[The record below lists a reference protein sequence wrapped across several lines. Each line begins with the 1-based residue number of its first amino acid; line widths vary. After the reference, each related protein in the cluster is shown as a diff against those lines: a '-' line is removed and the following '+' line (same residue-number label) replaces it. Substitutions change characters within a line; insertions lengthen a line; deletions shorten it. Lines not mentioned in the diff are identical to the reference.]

1 MDRCGRFLTAI
12 HGRIGPVADVTE
24 RMLALLSTL
33 QTGSAYSGEDLARR
47 LGSSPRTLRR
57 DIERLRGYGYPVET
71 RPGPGGYYRL
81 RAGRT
86 MPPLLLD
93 DDEAIATLLGLAALG
108 ATGPA
113 TAGGLDDAATR
124 AYGKIDQFLPA
135 RLRPRVAAIRAGLD
149 TGRRVAPG
157 VSPEHLATL
166 AAASADREIV
176 TFTYTDVRGVT
187 SPRRVH
193 PYRQIHQHLRWY
205 LLAWDTGRADWR
217 VFRVDRVGELLRTG
231 ARYEPRPLPADS
243 AVDYLQRGLD
253 AGKQRVDLLVAAP
266 PERVADV
273 LAYQHAEIAA
283 HDDRHTAV
291 TVRLDTWQW
300 LVGALAFLDTG
311 FTVTAPAG
319 FLAGFETFA
328 RRLLAAVTDRPGTRP
343 DDNRPHRS
351 G

>member
-1 MDRCGRFLTAI
+1 M
-12 HGRIGPVADVTE
+12 ADVTE

-33 QTGSAYSGEDLARR
+33 QTGGAYSGADLARR
-47 LGSSPRTLRR
+47 LDTSPRTLRR

-113 TAGGLDDAATR
+113 TAGGLDDAANR

-149 TGRRVAPG
+149 TGRRAAPA
-157 VSPEHLATL
+157 VSPDHLATL
-166 AAASADREIV
+166 AAATAEREIV
-176 TFTYTDVRGVT
+176 TFTYTDGRGAT

-217 VFRVDRVGELLRTG
+217 VFRVDRVGELRRTG

-243 AVDYLQRGLD
+243 AVEYLQRGLD
-253 AGKQRVDLLVAAP
+253 AGKQRVDLRVAAP

-273 LAYQHAEIAA
+273 LTYQHADIAA
-283 HDDRHTAV
+283 HDDRHTSV
-291 TVRLDTWQW
+291 TIRLDTWQW
-300 LVGALAFLDTG
+300 LVGALAFLDTD
-311 FTVTAPAG
+311 FILRAPAD
-319 FLAGFETFA
+319 FTIGFETFA
-328 RRLLAAVTDRPGTRP
+328 RRLLAAVTDGPGARLDEATG
-343 DDNRPHRS
+343 RS
-351 G
+351 GPARCGDRAGP

>member
-1 MDRCGRFLTAI
+1 M
-12 HGRIGPVADVTE
+12 ADVTE

-33 QTGSAYSGEDLARR
+33 QTGGVYSGAELARR
-47 LGSSPRTLRR
+47 LDSSPRTLRR
-57 DIERLRGYGYPVET
+57 DIERLRRYGYPVET

-86 MPPLLLD
+86 MPPLVLD

-135 RLRPRVAAIRAGLD
+135 RLQPRVAAMRAGLD
-149 TGRRVAPG
+149 TGRHSAPG

-166 AAASADREIV
+166 AAAIADREIV
-176 TFTYTDVRGVT
+176 TFGYTDVRGAT
-187 SPRRVH
+187 SLRRVH

-205 LLAWDTGRADWR
+205 LLAWDTGRTDWR
-217 VFRVDRVGELLRTG
+217 VFRVDRLSELLNTG
-231 ARYEPRPLPADS
+231 ARYELRPLPADT

-253 AGKQRVDLLVAAP
+253 TGKRRVDLLVAAP
-266 PERVADV
+266 PERVADA

-283 HDDRHTAV
+283 HDDRHTSV

-300 LVGALAFLDTG
+300 LVGVLAFLDTD
-311 FTVTAPAG
+311 FTVAAPAG
-319 FLAGFETFA
+319 FLSGLETFA
-328 RRLLAAVTDRPGTRP
+328 RRLLAAVTDPPGTQL
-343 DDNRPHRS
+343 DDNRSRRPPLSR
-351 G
+351 